1 VAAKDAKLRLGVF
14 FNPTGHHVAS
24 WRHSGAQIDA
34 GINLEHYVEIT
45 QTAERGKMDMI
56 FFQDSVAVRRAN
68 IEALSRSAQ
77 YIANFEPITLLSAL
91 AMATDHI
98 GLTATASTSYNEPY
112 HVARKFASLDHISG
126 GRAGWNLV
134 TSVQDA
140 EAQNFG
146 REQHYSHEERYARAR
161 EFAEVVKGLW
171 DSWEDDAFL
180 RDVESGLYF
189 DPDKLHTLDFKGEH
203 FFVKGPLNVPRPPQ
217 GHPVIVQA
225 GASEAGMELA
235 AEYAEVAF
243 CSPNSIEV
251 AQTYYANLKGRMEKF
266 GRAPEDLKVLP
277 GLSPVVAPTM
287 SEAEEKLQEMQE
299 MIDPVVAQAILGTVL
314 GYVDLSN
321 YDMDGP
327 LPDLP
332 ETNASKSTVDELTTM
347 AREEKLTIREL
358 AMRVAGARGKFVLTG
373 TPSHIADFMEDWFTN
388 DGADGFNILPPVL
401 PASLNEFVDLVI
413 PELQRRG
420 LFRTEY
426 EGTTLRENLGLKRP
440 ISRYQ

>member
-1 VAAKDAKLRLGVF
+1 
-14 FNPTGHHVAS
+14 
-24 WRHSGAQIDA
+24 
-34 GINLEHYVEIT
+34 
-45 QTAERGKMDMI
+45 
-56 FFQDSVAVRRAN
+56 
-68 IEALSRSAQ
+68 
-77 YIANFEPITLLSAL
+77 
-91 AMATDHI
+91 
-98 GLTATASTSYNEPY
+98 
-112 HVARKFASLDHISG
+112 
-126 GRAGWNLV
+126 
-134 TSVQDA
+134 
-140 EAQNFG
+140 
-146 REQHYSHEERYARAR
+146 
-161 EFAEVVKGLW
+161 
-171 DSWEDDAFL
+171 
-180 RDVESGLYF
+180 
-189 DPDKLHTLDFKGEH
+189 
-203 FFVKGPLNVPRPPQ
+203 
-217 GHPVIVQA
+217 
-225 GASEAGMELA
+225 
-235 AEYAEVAF
+235 
-243 CSPNSIEV
+243 
-251 AQTYYANLKGRMEKF
+251 
-266 GRAPEDLKVLP
+266 
-277 GLSPVVAPTM
+277 M

-373 TPSHIADFMEDWFTN
+373 TPSHIADFMEDWLTN